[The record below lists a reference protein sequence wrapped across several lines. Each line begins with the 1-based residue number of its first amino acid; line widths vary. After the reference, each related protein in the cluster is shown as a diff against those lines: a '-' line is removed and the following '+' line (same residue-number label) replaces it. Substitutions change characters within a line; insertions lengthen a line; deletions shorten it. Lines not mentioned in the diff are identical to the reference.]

1 MTEHAAMTQ
10 ILPQEFAELQPFVGK
25 WAKPTEYERAAE
37 RRAATPEQLNA
48 FYGAILFRLPEILER
63 IDRHPLGAV
72 AGADRLLFHMTL
84 SLAEIAPHV
93 EFYKSDPHV
102 PFAFKEE
109 RMLGLHSGIAD

>member
-1 MTEHAAMTQ
+1 MTGTAVMTG
-10 ILPQEFAELQPFVGK
+10 ILPQEFAELQPFAGK

-37 RRAATPEQLNA
+37 RRSATPEQLKA
-48 FYGAILFRLPEILER
+48 FYDAILLRLPDILER
-63 IDRHPLGAV
+63 IDRYPLGEV
-72 AGADRLLFHMTL
+72 TGGDRLLLHMAL

-109 RMLGLHSGIAD
+109 RMFGMHSGIAD

>member
-1 MTEHAAMTQ
+1 MTGNAAMTEM
-10 ILPQEFAELQPFVGK
+10 LPQEFAELQPFAGK

-37 RRAATPEQLNA
+37 RRTATPQQLGT
-48 FYGAILFRLPEILER
+48 FYDAVLPRLPEILER
-63 IDRHPLGAV
+63 IDRYPLGAV
-72 AGADRLLFHMTL
+72 AGADRLLFHMIL

-109 RMLGLHSGIAD
+109 RMFGLHSGIAD